1 MYTFLLLVV
10 LESADATD
18 TDSDWLGWEGSL
30 YWYTLAAASMVPVSN
45 KNKTKKKLLC
55 ILYRFAVLIISETQ
69 LLFGQQL
76 KSSIYTGTT

>member
-10 LESADATD
+10 LESADAMD

-45 KNKTKKKLLC
+45 KNKFFLKKFM
-55 ILYRFAVLIISETQ
+55 YFV
-69 LLFGQQL
+69 
-76 KSSIYTGTT
+76 SICCFNNL